1 MPKLHHQNKSI
12 SLVKARAKIKLER
25 NLGPEILAVLVDPKT
40 IVIMLDSDGKIDYLC
55 CSHSLPEHSTELTC
69 KMAATSLLSLSTG
82 GILKS
87 INRAS
92 NGLLDTPGV
101 GGSQPAGFYSS
112 PRRGQHRPRTGYGT
126 PRIKT
131 RCERFTFRSN
141 EANNEMS
148 IDNAI
153 PKN

>member
-1 MPKLHHQNKSI
+1 MPKLHHQIKSI

-92 NGLLDTPGV
+92 NGLARHARRKRITTGRFLFITSSRPTP
-101 GGSQPAGFYSS
+101 PTNWLCYA
-112 PRRGQHRPRTGYGT
+112 
-126 PRIKT
+126 
-131 RCERFTFRSN
+131 
-141 EANNEMS
+141 ANQNGKYK
-148 IDNAI
+148 IYF
-153 PKN
+153 

>member
-1 MPKLHHQNKSI
+1 MPNLHQDESKS
-12 SLVKARAKIKLER
+12 SVKARANIKLEHD
-25 NLGPEILAVLVDPKT
+25 LGPEILALADSKT
-40 IVIMLDSDGKIDYLC
+40 IEIMLNSDGISDYLC

>member
-12 SLVKARAKIKLER
+12 SPVKARAKIKLER
-25 NLGPEILAVLVDPKT
+25 NHGPEILAVLVNPKT
-40 IVIMLDSDGKIDYLC
+40 IVIMLNSDGKSDYLC

-92 NGLLDTPGV
+92 NGLARHARRKRITTGRFLFISSSRPTP
-101 GGSQPAGFYSS
+101 PTNWLCYA
-112 PRRGQHRPRTGYGT
+112 
-126 PRIKT
+126 
-131 RCERFTFRSN
+131 
-141 EANNEMS
+141 ANQNGKYK
-148 IDNAI
+148 IYF
-153 PKN
+153 

>member
-12 SLVKARAKIKLER
+12 SPVKARAKIKLER
-25 NLGPEILAVLVDPKT
+25 NLGPEIMAVLVNPKT
-40 IVIMLDSDGKIDYLC
+40 IVIMLNSDGKSDYLC

-92 NGLLDTPGV
+92 NGLTRHARRKRITTGRFLFITSSRPTP
-101 GGSQPAGFYSS
+101 PTNWLCYA
-112 PRRGQHRPRTGYGT
+112 
-126 PRIKT
+126 
-131 RCERFTFRSN
+131 SN
-141 EANNEMS
+141 QNGKYK
-148 IDNAI
+148 IYF
-153 PKN
+153 

>member
-12 SLVKARAKIKLER
+12 SPVKARAKIKLES
-25 NLGPEILAVLVDPKT
+25 NLGPEIMAVLVNPKT
-40 IVIMLDSDGKIDYLC
+40 IVIMLNSDGKSDYLC

-92 NGLLDTPGV
+92 NGLARHARRKRITTGRFLFITSSRPTP
-101 GGSQPAGFYSS
+101 PTNWLCYA
-112 PRRGQHRPRTGYGT
+112 
-126 PRIKT
+126 
-131 RCERFTFRSN
+131 
-141 EANNEMS
+141 ANQNGKYK
-148 IDNAI
+148 IYF
-153 PKN
+153 